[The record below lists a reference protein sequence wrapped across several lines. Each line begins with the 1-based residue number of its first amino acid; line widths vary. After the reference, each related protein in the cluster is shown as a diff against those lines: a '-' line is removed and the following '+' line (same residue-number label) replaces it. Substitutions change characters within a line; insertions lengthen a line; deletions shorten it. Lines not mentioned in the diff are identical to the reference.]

1 MYRIPDK
8 KSFNEWMNDL
18 IVLHDKLKNHPFR
31 EKFTDTFN
39 TGTFKSLYKEYTDLI
54 YETTE
59 VISSMGYYCNT
70 DSPISK
76 EDTFWIHDFRSAMF
90 TFNNIFY
97 YDKKWM
103 YNEDRHDNLGCSPYD
118 FYKKFGLTDI
128 NNIMLFFERYIQ
140 YIHQFIESREFEKI
154 AAIYYETYVPG
165 WYIKHMT
172 DYIKVDGKWVCPE
185 FEGK

>member
-1 MYRIPDK
+1 MNIPDK
-8 KSFNEWMNDL
+8 KPYTEILKDL
-18 IVLHDKLKNHPFR
+18 IDTHEKLKNHPFR
-31 EKFTDTFN
+31 EKFTDQFN
-39 TGTFKSLYKEYTDLI
+39 EGTFKSLYKEYSDLI

-59 VISSMGYYCNT
+59 IFSRMAYYCTT

-103 YNEDRHDNLGCSPYD
+103 YNEDRHDNLGCSPYE

-140 YIHQFIESREFEKI
+140 YIHQFIESGEFEKI

-172 DYIKVDGKWVCPE
+172 DYIKVDGKWICPE